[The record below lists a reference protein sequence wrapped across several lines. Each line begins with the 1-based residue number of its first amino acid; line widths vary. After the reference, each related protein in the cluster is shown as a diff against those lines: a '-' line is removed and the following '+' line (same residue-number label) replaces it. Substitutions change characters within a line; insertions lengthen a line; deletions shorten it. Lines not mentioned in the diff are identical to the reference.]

1 MKKKDFYHILTKTN
15 NYTKKTLIPK
25 KQTDEAFCDD
35 ITFHIL
41 QTPLFMMCTM
51 QVVGFF
57 LIQKKINTF
66 NATIRFC
73 DLFLL
78 CRSDKDTL

>member
-1 MKKKDFYHILTKTN
+1 MQVCHILLLHIPYYFDEKKRFLPHFN
-15 NYTKKTLIPK
+15 KNKHLYQKKTLIPK

-57 LIQKKINTF
+57 LIQKK
-66 NATIRFC
+66 
-73 DLFLL
+73 
-78 CRSDKDTL
+78 

>member
-1 MKKKDFYHILTKTN
+1 MQVCHILLLHIP
-15 NYTKKTLIPK
+15 YYFDEKKEILPHFNKNKQLYQKNINTK

-57 LIQKKINTF
+57 WYKKNKHI
-66 NATIRFC
+66 
-73 DLFLL
+73 
-78 CRSDKDTL
+78 